1 MSIPRFL
8 PLLLLLAG
16 LARQGAGQPFLHWE
30 TAVYATDTWRFRLG
44 TSEPDPAW
52 KDPGFDDAFWSLG
65 PGGIGYGDGDDA
77 TVIPPVPSVYLRIRF
92 TVPDTTWF
100 RSAMLHADYDDAFVA
115 YLNGTEMCR
124 ANIGIPG
131 VPPAHDDPASGYRE
145 ATMYAGGLPEAH
157 YWPHRPFRDALRP
170 GENVLAIQ
178 VHNQSPG
185 SSDLSALFFLSLA
198 AIDSVGLFGP
208 VPAWFTAPVLGTHL
222 PLLAVTTDGGGI
234 PDEPKADVRLRIS
247 DEGPGVPNFLDGPF
261 RAYDGPAGME
271 IRGNSSFWFPKKGYG
286 LEIRDASGEGVAHPL
301 LGMPAEDDWILHGPY
316 SDKTLLR
323 NALALHVAARID
335 PWAPRYR
342 FCELVVDGDYRGVYL
357 ALERIE
363 IDDARVD
370 LARLRPDDLTGD
382 QRTGG
387 YLLRLDRPAS
397 EPDEGWYSPHWP
409 TGHFIEY
416 YDPKPHELDPL
427 QKAYIR
433 HYVTA
438 FEDALAGPAF
448 ADKDLGYARWANRRS
463 LAGHFLI
470 QELANNVDAYRL
482 STFLY
487 KDRDSRDGRL
497 HLGPAW
503 DFNLGFGNVDYC
515 GVCLSTG
522 GWAHAAD
529 DSCWAP
535 QPFWWDRL
543 LEDPAFRNTL
553 RCRWDSLRAGPL
565 ATDALL
571 GMLDSLQ
578 ALIGPAAERNF
589 TRWPVQGTYVWP
601 NAFIGADW
609 DEELAWMRAWLVDRL
624 AWLDG
629 AMPGFCER
637 PVVPSGLPGNP
648 STLSWR
654 VGPNPFVAVL
664 RVESGWDHPVRFRL
678 TDATGR
684 PVLERS
690 VPARG
695 VRDVAVP
702 DGLAAGIYVWSV
714 HDAGGRPLGSGTLSR
729 LP

>member
-1 MSIPRFL
+1 MRFPRLF
-8 PLLLLLAG
+8 PLIVLLSGFVAPG
-16 LARQGAGQPFLHWE
+16 RAQPLVHWE
-30 TAVYATDTWRFRLG
+30 TAVYASDAWRIRLG

-52 KDPGFDDAFWSLG
+52 KDPDFDDGLWGLG

-77 TVIPPVPSVYLRIRF
+77 TVTPPVPSVYLRIRF
-92 TVPDTTWF
+92 TVPDTSAF

-124 ANIGIPG
+124 ANIGSPG
-131 VPPAHDDPASGYRE
+131 VPPAHDDPADGFRE
-145 ATMYAGGLPEAH
+145 ATMYAGGLPEPH

-170 GENVLAIQ
+170 GVNVLAIQ
-178 VHNQSPG
+178 VHNQNPA
-185 SSDLSALFFLSLA
+185 SSDLSAIFFLSLA
-198 AIDSVGLFGP
+198 ATDGGGLFGP
-208 VPAWFTAPVLGTHL
+208 VPPWFGAPVLGTRL
-222 PLLAVTTDGGGI
+222 PLLVVDTDGGGI
-234 PDEPKADVRLRIS
+234 PDEPKAEVRLRIS
-247 DEGPGVPNFLDGPF
+247 DEGSAAGNFIDGPF

-271 IRGNSSFWFPKKGYG
+271 IRGNSSFWFAKKNYG
-286 LEIRDASGEGVAHPL
+286 LEIRDASGEGRAHPL

-323 NALALHVAARID
+323 NALAQYVAARVD

-357 ALERIE
+357 AMERIE

-370 LARLRPDDLTGD
+370 LARLRPEDLTGD
-382 QRTGG
+382 ARTGG
-387 YLLRLDRPAS
+387 YLLRIDRPT
-397 EPDEGWYSPHWP
+397 PDPEDGWHSPHWP
-409 TGHFIEY
+409 VGHFIGY
-416 YDPKPHELDPL
+416 YDPKPAELDPL

-433 HYVTA
+433 HVVTA
-438 FEDALAGPAF
+438 FEDALAGPRF
-448 ADKDLGYARWANRRS
+448 TDKDLGYARWANRRS

-487 KDRDSRDGRL
+487 KDRDSRGGRL

-515 GVCLSTG
+515 GANLSTTA
-522 GWAHAAD
+522 WAHAAD

-543 LEDPAFRNTL
+543 LQDPAFRNTL

-571 GMLDSLQ
+571 GVLDSLQ
-578 ALIGPAAERNF
+578 AMLEEPAARNF
-589 TRWPVQGTYVWP
+589 GRWPVQGTYVWP

-609 DEELAWMRAWLVDRL
+609 HEELAWMRAWLVDRL
-624 AWLDG
+624 AWLDA
-629 AMPGFCER
+629 AMPGFCPLP
-637 PVVPSGLPGNP
+637 PVPTGVPAEPGDAA
-648 STLSWR
+648 WR
-654 VGPNPFVAVL
+654 VGPNPFRAAV
-664 RVESGWDHPVRFRL
+664 RVESGCSRAARFRL

-684 PVLERS
+684 PVLERTIPPRAAVTVG
-690 VPARG
+690 VPA
-695 VRDVAVP
+695 
-702 DGLAAGIYVWSV
+702 GLPAGLYVWSA
-714 HDAGGRPLGSGTLSR
+714 HDAGGRPLGAGTLSR
-729 LP
+729 VP